1 MEPGFSRGQSNNL
14 PKVDLLMVADYFTN
28 HAKYISAQIQ
38 GQKLAKSGRDSYGD
52 NAVGYVQVKTENGI
66 CTVMARITPEHRVRA
81 TAYRCTFVCNEI
93 SNKIESVECEGCA
106 ASRGGCKHTMALVMW
121 LHRRSEQP
129 ACTEIACYWIKPKL
143 SQIGSQLKF
152 IKAKD
157 MGSKKN
163 RFSATST
170 PSCLDSSNTS
180 FLQSVIEKST
190 ELGID
195 SQIMGYF
202 RPTEDIQKSSIHYLI
217 RQFIKKDGVKDAD
230 SFMSFC
236 KDNMRSQHCNAIEQA
251 TRSQADCR
259 LWYEMRYARITASK
273 AHESAQCSTPDGVL
287 VEYLLGAYKFKETF
301 AVKRGKW

>member
-1 MEPGFSRGQSNNL
+1 MSHKKSRVKVLSLEVLRRASAYDNL
-14 PKVDLLMVADYFTN
+14 IKVYLR
-28 HAKYISAQIQ
+28 
-38 GQKLAKSGRDSYGD
+38 SGRDSYGD

-157 MGSKKN
+157 MGSKKKSLLGIINTFMFRQLKHKFFTVRNRKVYRTGN
-163 RFSATST
+163 RFSNYG
-170 PSCLDSSNTS
+170 LFSSN
-180 FLQSVIEKST
+180 
-190 ELGID
+190 
-195 SQIMGYF
+195 
-202 RPTEDIQKSSIHYLI
+202 
-217 RQFIKKDGVKDAD
+217 
-230 SFMSFC
+230 
-236 KDNMRSQHCNAIEQA
+236 
-251 TRSQADCR
+251 
-259 LWYEMRYARITASK
+259 
-273 AHESAQCSTPDGVL
+273 
-287 VEYLLGAYKFKETF
+287 
-301 AVKRGKW
+301 